1 MFVARNTPQKVLP
14 QLSRK
19 LLQMPKLASCQVRCR
34 SDIRLSAMEL
44 VFRDLGLGS
53 DHVDYQAAWDLQRAI
68 HAEVSEG
75 TRPATVLLLEHASV
89 YTAGKR
95 TEPHE
100 RPLDGTPVIDVDRG
114 GKITWHGP
122 GQLVG
127 YPIVRLP
134 ESVLVV
140 DYVRRLE
147 EALITM
153 LAAYGLNTGR
163 IRGRSGVWLAAEDH
177 RLERKIAAIGVRVAA
192 GTTMHGF
199 ALNVDPDLD
208 SFDRIIP
215 CGLTGVGVTSM
226 TAELGRRVTVADAAR
241 ALGPALQHYLAFE
254 AYTQSPDIGSAPD
267 TTAHPRL
274 AVGAA

>member
-1 MFVARNTPQKVLP
+1 MALEFV
-14 QLSRK
+14 
-19 LLQMPKLASCQVRCR
+19 
-34 SDIRLSAMEL
+34 
-44 VFRDLGLGS
+44 DLGLGS
-53 DHVDYQAAWDLQRAI
+53 LHLDYQATWDLQRAI
-68 HAEVSEG
+68 HAEVSGG
-75 TRPATVLLLEHASV
+75 TRTDTVLLLEHSSV

-95 TEPHE
+95 TDPQE

-134 ESVLVV
+134 ESTLVV

-147 EALITM
+147 EAMIGM
-153 LAAYGLNTGR
+153 LSDYGLDTGR
-163 IRGRSGVWLAAEDH
+163 IRGRSGVWLAQDTE
-177 RLERKIAAIGVRVAA
+177 RPERKIAAIGIRVAA

-199 ALNVDPDLD
+199 AINVNPDLRW
-208 SFDRIIP
+208 FDQIIP

-226 TAELGRRVTVADAAR
+226 AAELGTEVTVAEVAQVLR
-241 ALGPALQHYLAFE
+241 PHLERYLAFE
-254 AYTQSPDIGSAPD
+254 PYLQSTDIAAAPD
-267 TTAHPRL
+267 TTPDGA

>member
-1 MFVARNTPQKVLP
+1 MRLVNQPVRRRRAAVRLR
-14 QLSRK
+14 LGA
-19 LLQMPKLASCQVRCR
+19 MALAF
-34 SDIRLSAMEL
+34 L
-44 VFRDLGLGS
+44 DLELGS
-53 DHVDYQAAWDLQRAI
+53 EQVDYQATWDLQRAI
-68 HAEVSEG
+68 HAEVSAG
-75 TRPATVLLLEHASV
+75 TRPDTVLVLEHASV

-95 TEPHE
+95 TEPQE

-147 EALITM
+147 EALIAA
-153 LAAYGLNTGR
+153 LAEYGLNTGR
-163 IRGRSGVWLAAEDH
+163 IRGASGVWLAADDQ
-177 RLERKIAAIGVRVAA
+177 RLDRKIAAIGIRVAA

-199 ALNVDPDLD
+199 ALNVAPDLRR
-208 SFDRIIP
+208 FDQIIP

-226 TAELGRRVTVADAAR
+226 AAELGQHFALTEVADALR
-241 ALGPALQHYLAFE
+241 PHLQHYLAFQD
-254 AYTQSPDIGSAPD
+254 YVQSPDIGSASGTTPD
-267 TTAHPRL
+267 RRV
-274 AVGAA
+274 AVAAV